1 MSGIVPIKSGDESSL
16 LAAVYSVG
24 PISVKVDGRSN
35 AFRVS
40 FYVAIV
46 HLNTYTGE
54 VMITQLYSIS
64 TIMEECLTHQ
74 GALALC

>member
-40 FYVAIV
+40 LHVGIV
-46 HLNTYTGE
+46 SHEYTTDDH
-54 VMITQLYSIS
+54 VIS
-64 TIMEECLTHQ
+64 TITEDCLTHQ